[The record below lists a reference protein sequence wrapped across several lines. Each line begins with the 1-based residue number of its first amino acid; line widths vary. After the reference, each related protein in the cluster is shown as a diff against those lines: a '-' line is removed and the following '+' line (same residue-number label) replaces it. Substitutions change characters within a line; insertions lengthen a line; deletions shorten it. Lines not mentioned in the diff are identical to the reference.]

1 MGSRLPGFDYS
12 LPYFY
17 MVTIRRNDG
26 YPALSRV
33 CGDAA
38 SHYLEGNWITRLFV
52 DIIMTFHET
61 WYCIEP
67 IRCFSIMPDHI
78 HLLIKIR
85 DIEKRVSLAVIVRM
99 LMRAM
104 EKGYFALAGAS
115 AGKTPTSAKGDAT
128 SVGTAAT
135 GAMGD
140 AAREGAT
147 PTSAKG
153 DATSVGT
160 AATGARGDATIA
172 GGATA
177 GAKGDASL
185 GRAQA
190 GAGGMGGAVARSGG
204 QHLFAFD
211 WHDWIVKADG
221 QLAAFT
227 RYIRENPERSWRH
240 KSHREYFQRVNEVS
254 FLGRKWYGYGNT
266 DILKSPILEPMRY
279 SRKLAEGGKEWN
291 AAVARARRIGPGGA
305 GVGTFMSPCEKAC
318 GHALGLAGG
327 RWVVLSPEGFGERWH
342 PGRQYER
349 FCAEGRMLFL
359 SLWPAMAREPTKAE
373 LYDRCHLMGDIIVE
387 GLIKSDCRPVE

>member
-17 MVTIRRNDG
+17 MVTIRRNDA

-33 CGDAA
+33 CGDAE

-67 IRCFSIMPDHI
+67 IRSFSIMPDHI

-99 LMRAM
+99 LMRAL
-104 EKGYFALAGAS
+104 EKGCFALAGAS
-115 AGKTPTSAKGDAT
+115 AGRTPTCAK
-128 SVGTAAT
+128 T
-135 GAMGD
+135 GAP
-140 AAREGAT
+140 AAGGT
-147 PTSAKG
+147 PT
-153 DATSVGT
+153 
-160 AATGARGDATIA
+160 
-172 GGATA
+172 
-177 GAKGDASL
+177 GAKGDARQ
-185 GRAQA
+185 GRASA
-190 GAGGMGGAVARSGG
+190 SAGGRSGAVARSGG

-221 QLAAFT
+221 QLATFT
-227 RYIRENPERSWRH
+227 RYIRENPERSWQRQ
-240 KSHREYFQRVNEVS
+240 SHREYFQRVNEVS

-266 DILKSPILEPMRY
+266 EILKSPVLEPMRY
-279 SRKLAEGGKEWN
+279 SRKLVEGGKEWN

-318 GHALGLAGG
+318 GHALGLSGG

-359 SLWPAMAREPTKAE
+359 SLWPAMTREPTKAE
-373 LYDRCHLMGDIIVE
+373 LYDRCHLMGDIIVD
-387 GLIKSDCRPVE
+387 GLNNPAASADGVKIDDYEV

>member
-12 LPYFY
+12 RPYFY

-38 SHYLEGNWITRLFV
+38 SHYLEENRITRLFV
-52 DIIMTFHET
+52 DIIMTFYET

-115 AGKTPTSAKGDAT
+115 AGGTPT
-128 SVGTAAT
+128 
-135 GAMGD
+135 
-140 AAREGAT
+140 
-147 PTSAKG
+147 
-153 DATSVGT
+153 
-160 AATGARGDATIA
+160 
-172 GGATA
+172 
-177 GAKGDASL
+177 GAKGDASNA
-185 GRAQA
+185 GRTPTGVNGDMSSARVLA
-190 GAGGMGGAVARSGG
+190 GVGGRGGAVARSGG

-227 RYIRENPERSWRH
+227 RYIRENPERSWRR
-240 KSHREYFQRVNEVS
+240 KNHREYFQRVNEVS
-254 FLGRKWYGYGNT
+254 FLGRKWYGYGNAE
-266 DILKSPILEPMRY
+266 ILKSPVLEPMRF
-279 SRKLAEGGKEWN
+279 SRKLAEGDKEWN

-305 GVGTFMSPCEKAC
+305 GIGTFMSPCEKAC

-359 SLWPAMAREPTKAE
+359 SLWPTMKREPTKAE
-373 LYDRCHLMGDIIVE
+373 LYDRCHLMGDIIVD
-387 GLIKSDCRPVE
+387 GLNNPALSADRVRIDDYEV

>member
-1 MGSRLPGFDYS
+1 
-12 LPYFY
+12 

-38 SHYLEGNWITRLFV
+38 RHYLEGNWITRLFV

-61 WYCIEP
+61 WYCNEP
-67 IRCFSIMPDHI
+67 IRCFSVMPDHI

-99 LMRAM
+99 LVRAL
-104 EKGYFALAGAS
+104 EKAYFALAGAS
-115 AGKTPTSAKGDAT
+115 AGRKPT
-128 SVGTAAT
+128 
-135 GAMGD
+135 
-140 AAREGAT
+140 
-147 PTSAKG
+147 
-153 DATSVGT
+153 
-160 AATGARGDATIA
+160 
-172 GGATA
+172 
-177 GAKGDASL
+177 GAKGAVI
-185 GRAQA
+185 
-190 GAGGMGGAVARSGG
+190 GAGSRSGADARSGG

-227 RYIRENPERSWRH
+227 RYIRENPKRSWRRQ
-240 KSHREYFQRVNEVS
+240 SHREYFQRVNEVS
-254 FLGRKWYGYGNT
+254 FLGRKWYGYGNVE
-266 DILKSPILEPMRY
+266 ILKSPILEPMRY

-291 AAVARARRIGPGGA
+291 AAVARAGRIGPGGA
-305 GVGTFMSPCEKAC
+305 GIGTFMSPCEKAC

-349 FCAEGRMLFL
+349 FCAEGRMLFH
-359 SLWPAMAREPTKAE
+359 SLWPAMAREPKKAE
-373 LYDRCHLMGDIIVE
+373 LYDRCHLMGDIIVD
-387 GLIKSDCRPVE
+387 GLGKPSLAAAG

>member
-26 YPALSRV
+26 YPAISRV

-38 SHYLEGNWITRLFV
+38 SHYLEGNRITRLFV

-67 IRCFSIMPDHI
+67 IRCFSIMPNHI

-99 LMRAM
+99 LMRAL

-115 AGKTPTSAKGDAT
+115 AGGTPTGAKGTAIRAGGTPTCSDVGAT
-128 SVGTAAT
+128 SVG
-135 GAMGD
+135 GRPIGVNGD
-140 AAREGAT
+140 VRRGRA
-147 PTSAKG
+147 SA
-153 DATSVGT
+153 S
-160 AATGARGDATIA
+160 A
-172 GGATA
+172 GGR
-177 GAKGDASL
+177 S
-185 GRAQA
+185 
-190 GAGGMGGAVARSGG
+190 GAVARSGG
-204 QHLFAFD
+204 QHLFAFA

-227 RYIRENPERSWRH
+227 RYIRENPERSWRRQ
-240 KSHREYFQRVNEVS
+240 SHREYFQRVNEVS

-266 DILKSPILEPMRY
+266 EILKSPVLEPMRY
-279 SRKLAEGGKEWN
+279 SRKLVEGGKEWS
-291 AAVARARRIGPGGA
+291 AAIARARRIGPGGA

-318 GHALGLAGG
+318 GHTLGQAGG

-342 PGRQYER
+342 PGRPYER

-359 SLWPAMAREPTKAE
+359 SLWPAMTREPTKAE
-373 LYDRCHLMGDIIVE
+373 LYDRCHLMGDIIVD
-387 GLIKSDCRPVE
+387 GLGNRP

>member
-12 LPYFY
+12 LPFFY

-33 CGDAA
+33 CGDQE
-38 SHYLEGNWITRLFV
+38 SHYLEANWITRLFV
-52 DIIMTFHET
+52 DIIRTFHET

-99 LMRAM
+99 LMRAL
-104 EKGYFALAGAS
+104 EKGYFALVGAS
-115 AGKTPTSAKGDAT
+115 AGRTPTGAKW
-128 SVGTAAT
+128 AAT
-135 GAMGD
+135 GA
-140 AAREGAT
+140 
-147 PTSAKG
+147 
-153 DATSVGT
+153 
-160 AATGARGDATIA
+160 
-172 GGATA
+172 GGRS
-177 GAKGDASL
+177 GSD
-185 GRAQA
+185 
-190 GAGGMGGAVARSGG
+190 ARSGG
-204 QHLFAFD
+204 QHLFAFA

-227 RYIRENPERSWRH
+227 RYIRENPERCWRRQ
-240 KSHREYFQRVNEVS
+240 SHREYFQRVNEVS

-266 DILKSPILEPMRY
+266 EILKSPILEPMRY
-279 SRKLAEGGKEWN
+279 SRKLVEGGKEWN
-291 AAVARARRIGPGGA
+291 AAIARARRIGPGGA
-305 GVGTFMSPCEKAC
+305 CVGTFMSPCEKAC

-359 SLWPAMAREPTKAE
+359 SLWPAMTREPTKAE
-373 LYDRCHLMGDIIVE
+373 LYDRCHLMGDIIVG
-387 GLIKSDCRPVE
+387 GLGKPALSAGGVRIDDHEV